1 MKVYIT
7 YEESGFND
15 PVVSKVFADKELA
28 IDHCVKKLD
37 YLKGNPVWTDK
48 RIRQHAEEIGVEE
61 FEVQE

>member
-15 PVVSKVFADKELA
+15 PIVSKVFADKELA

-37 YLKGNPVWTDK
+37 YLKSNPIWTDEK
-48 RIRQHAEEIGVEE
+48 IREHAEKIGVEE